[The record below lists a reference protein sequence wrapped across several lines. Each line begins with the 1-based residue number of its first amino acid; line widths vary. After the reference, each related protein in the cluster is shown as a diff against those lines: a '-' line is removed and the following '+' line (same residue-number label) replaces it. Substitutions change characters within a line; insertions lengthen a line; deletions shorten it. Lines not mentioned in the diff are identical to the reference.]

1 MNISIEKYF
10 MPDTSQRVELPSGKN
25 RLFYLGEKGEGRT
38 QMAFKQADI
47 KPPVPKEKV
56 FYLINEFLNQIVDN
70 SIPITKNGVIV
81 LDGKNEDTIGH
92 GIWVRDNFVWIPQSK
107 KPPYLSNDKKYAVIQ
122 NQYNLNFQKD
132 LVWLKFTKDGY
143 VGVVGDSSDINHSYT
158 NTSGRLVK
166 MVNKSWD
173 PSNVFI
179 FPITSEMLRYK
190 TRKEIETGIGQ
201 YLISKGVPIID
212 YYSHNNV

>member
-1 MNISIEKYF
+1 MNVNIEKYF
-10 MPDTSQRVELPSGKN
+10 IPDTSQRVELQNGRN

-38 QMAFKQADI
+38 QMAIEQADI
-47 KPPVPKEKV
+47 KPPPPMEKV

-70 SIPITKNGVIV
+70 PIPVTKKGVIV
-81 LDGKNEDTIGH
+81 LDEKKEDAIGH
-92 GIWVRDNFVWIPQSK
+92 GIWIRDNFVWLPQSN
-107 KPPYLSNDKKYAVIQ
+107 KPPYMSADKKYTAIQ
-122 NQYNLNFQKD
+122 KQYNLNFQKD
-132 LVWLKFTKDGY
+132 LVWLKFTTDGY

-158 NTSGRLVK
+158 NTAGRLLKIVSK
-166 MVNKSWD
+166 AWD

-179 FPITSEMLRYK
+179 FPITSEMLKYK

-212 YYSHNNV
+212 FYSHNNL